1 MINFGYLIKLNRYLF
16 AMKFGLMS
24 LFRDPNAGP
33 GGSKGVVKG
42 KGGILDPSCAINPSI
57 LKLEV
62 HFFILFL
69 FSLIYTSIY
78 IYFDDKITFNFD
90 CWVITLRRSLR

>member
-1 MINFGYLIKLNRYLF
+1 
-16 AMKFGLMS
+16 MKFGLMS

-62 HFFILFL
+62 HFFFHLFHFFQEYL
-69 FSLIYTSIY
+69 M
-78 IYFDDKITFNFD
+78 FD
-90 CWVITLRRSLR
+90 CFQESK

>member
-1 MINFGYLIKLNRYLF
+1 
-16 AMKFGLMS
+16 MKFGLMS

-42 KGGILDPSCAINPSI
+42 KGGILDPSCAVNPSI

-62 HFFILFL
+62 HFSFL
-69 FSLIYTSIY
+69 FS
-78 IYFDDKITFNFD
+78 FF
-90 CWVITLRRSLR
+90 